1 MLMVKI
7 HRKGEIMKL
16 KKEKRIPGVMS
27 LCKWEKMKFSALV
40 ERVALD
46 KGMNR
51 ITILTGDKEA
61 IQARQ
66 RSLSKV
72 MREVYENSS
81 WLFPFTLKKKEAK
94 L

>member
-1 MLMVKI
+1 
-7 HRKGEIMKL
+7 
-16 KKEKRIPGVMS
+16 
-27 LCKWEKMKFSALV
+27 MKFSALV

-61 IQARQ
+61 IQVRQ

-81 WLFPFTLKKKEAK
+81 
-94 L
+94 